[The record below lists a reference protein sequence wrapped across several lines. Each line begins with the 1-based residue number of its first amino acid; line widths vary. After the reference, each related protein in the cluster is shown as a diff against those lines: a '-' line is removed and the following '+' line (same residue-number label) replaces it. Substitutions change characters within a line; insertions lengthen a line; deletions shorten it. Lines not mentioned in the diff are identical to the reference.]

1 MQEEIN
7 WDELTEEQKEFVL
20 EYKQIHS
27 KLNNLRD
34 KMDVIQKEIKETIT
48 RLEDLRKKENKL
60 FNNGEK

>member
-1 MQEEIN
+1 MDAEIN
-7 WDELTEEQKEFVL
+7 WDQLTEEQKKFVL

-34 KMDVIQKEIKETIT
+34 KMNVIQKEIKEQIK

-60 FNNGEK
+60 FNNGKK

>member
-1 MQEEIN
+1 MGAELN
-7 WDELTEEQKEFVL
+7 WDELTEEQKKFVL

-34 KMDVIQKEIKETIT
+34 KMDVIQKEIKEQIKK
-48 RLEDLRKKENKL
+48 LEDLRKKENKL

>member
-1 MQEEIN
+1 MDAEIN
-7 WDELTEEQKEFVL
+7 WDQLTEEQKKFVL

-34 KMDVIQKEIKETIT
+34 KMDVIQKEIKEQIK

-60 FNNGEK
+60 FNNGKK

>member
-34 KMDVIQKEIKETIT
+34 KMDVIKDDIREEIKK
-48 RLEDLRKKENKL
+48 LEDLRKKENKL

>member
-1 MQEEIN
+1 MDAEIN
-7 WDELTEEQKEFVL
+7 WDRLTEEQKKFVL

-34 KMDVIQKEIKETIT
+34 KMDVIQEEIKEQIK

-60 FNNGEK
+60 FNNGKK

>member
-1 MQEEIN
+1 MEGEIN
-7 WDELTEEQKEFVL
+7 WDQLSREQQEYVL

-60 FNNGEK
+60 FNNGKK

>member
-1 MQEEIN
+1 MDKEVN
-7 WDELTEEQKEFVL
+7 WDQLTTEQKEFVL
-20 EYKQIHS
+20 EYKRIHS